1 MPPPAVLPSQVLRL
15 NIFAGEFE
23 LGHALAGKTQIPW
36 PQHVL
41 IAHTAPLAQSAFSE
55 QVGLLQGVE
64 P

>member
-1 MPPPAVLPSQVLRL
+1 LRL